1 MKKSRVKK
9 IRSASQY
16 VENCPITVNNNRLSG
31 GVEFSKE
38 KISMKQRL
46 VKENF
51 MQLTLGLTYRD
62 FLFSKGKKYD

>member
-1 MKKSRVKK
+1 
-9 IRSASQY
+9 